1 MNKKLTKID
10 KMHYL
15 YGKGI
20 GTCKECNRLK
30 CYRISDSNRLVYKC
44 LNYGESNAETTDWRL
59 SYEACGIKGKVAD
72 KPAIKIYVANK
83 KEPEVEG
90 QIKIIYKEV
99 WQKNEKG

>member
-1 MNKKLTKID
+1 MYKKITKID

-20 GTCKECNRLK
+20 GTCKDCNRLK
-30 CYRISDSNRLVYKC
+30 CYRIGDRQRRIYKC

-59 SYEACGIKGKVAD
+59 SYEACGMKDKVAD

-83 KEPEVEG
+83 KETQIEG
-90 QIKIIYKEV
+90 QIKICY
-99 WQKNEKG
+99 